1 MISIIGALI
10 KFESRERFERGSE
23 DYCLDADSLKTFFK
37 CSTREVEVLMKM
49 FDMDQNGSIDS
60 YEFVCALSLMSHAN
74 LDEKAE
80 LIFNLY
86 DFDRS
91 QSISKDELTVLM
103 ANVMASLRSMEGK
116 PAPTINEIEE
126 KTDELFEKADENKDN
141 EISLKEFKNYIKSDK
156 QILSV
161 LMSYGVA
168 KSEDLGTDFGAAGA
182 DAPTLDEDLDEEINP
197 KGL

>member
-1 MISIIGALI
+1 MQ
-10 KFESRERFERGSE
+10 
-23 DYCLDADSLKTFFK
+23 
-37 CSTREVEVLMKM
+37 M

-60 YEFVCALSLMSHAN
+60 YEFVCALSLMSHAT

-103 ANVMASLRSMEGK
+103 ANTMASLKSMEGK
-116 PAPTINEIEE
+116 PAPTINEIEL
-126 KTDELFEKADENKDN
+126 KTNELFTKADVDRNN
-141 EISLKEFKNYIKSDK
+141 QISLKEFKNYIKKD
-156 QILSV
+156 QEILGV

-168 KSEDLGTDFGAAGA
+168 QSEDLGTDFGNSGVPAV
-182 DAPTLDEDLDEEINP
+182 DEDLEGEINP